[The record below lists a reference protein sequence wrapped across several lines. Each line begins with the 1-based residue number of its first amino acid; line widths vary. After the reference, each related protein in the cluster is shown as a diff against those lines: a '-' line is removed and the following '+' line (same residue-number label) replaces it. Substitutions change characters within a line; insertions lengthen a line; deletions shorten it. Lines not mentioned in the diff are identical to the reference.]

1 MNRLSNDPR
10 YKGIAV
16 FTVDYDTGKDVLR
29 EWKVSQRA
37 TLLAFKGKTEK
48 VRTVNETDPEAIRK
62 VFEAAR

>member
-10 YKGIAV
+10 YKDTAV

-48 VRTVNETDPEAIRK
+48 VRTVNETDPEAIRR

>member
-1 MNRLSNDPR
+1 VNRLSNDPR
-10 YKGIAV
+10 YKDTAV

-48 VRTVNETDPEAIRK
+48 VRTVNETNPEAIRK